1 MSLETRDPR
10 LFFSRC
16 TNPTRDTPIPDNR
29 LSVQHSVEADD
40 VAGLARSL
48 LLGWMKNS
56 EASVTTLSDRVETV
70 QGMAND
76 VTAWHCG
83 GGNQHSTGDEIVG
96 RASWSVDQWNTPT
109 MDLAVR
115 NVARTKARRW
125 AFLTMPKF
133 GITYYPEWLS
143 LAQIGDGVT
152 CGLCTHNDMRLVFGG
167 TTHTDPGPNFPHTK
181 LRNYI
186 HAELDAL
193 LGKTAPQPAPAPS
206 GPPKFPLPAGYYYGP
221 LSGPAQSVSGM
232 FRTDTQV
239 QKDGLKLAQMRL
251 NHNGNNLTVT
261 GQYDTPTAAALKRF
275 QIARGLPADGL
286 IRPDTWKALWT

>member
-16 TNPTRDTPIPDNR
+16 TNPTTDRTIPDNR

-40 VAGLARSL
+40 VPGLARSL

-56 EASVTTLSDRVETV
+56 EASVTTLSDRVESV

-125 AFLTMPKF
+125 AFYTMPKF
-133 GITYYPEWLS
+133 GISYYPEWLS

-152 CGLCTHNDMRLVFGG
+152 CGLCTHNDMRLVYGG
-167 TTHTDPGPNFPHTK
+167 TTHTDPGPNFPYQK

-186 HAELDAL
+186 HAELNAL
-193 LGKTAPQPAPAPS
+193 LGKSPAPITTPGS
-206 GPPKFPLPAGYYYGP
+206 FTPLPNDPSVPVFVVPPTDWFDSMSQAEKDAFKQEVIDAAFAAVYGINKQFIHSPDKPAGDMQHAFNVAANAAGH
-221 LSGPAQSVSGM
+221 GQ
-232 FRTDTQV
+232 
-239 QKDGLKLAQMRL
+239 
-251 NHNGNNLTVT
+251 HVT
-261 GQYDTPTAAALKRF
+261 GDSR
-275 QIARGLPADGL
+275 
-286 IRPDTWKALWT
+286 